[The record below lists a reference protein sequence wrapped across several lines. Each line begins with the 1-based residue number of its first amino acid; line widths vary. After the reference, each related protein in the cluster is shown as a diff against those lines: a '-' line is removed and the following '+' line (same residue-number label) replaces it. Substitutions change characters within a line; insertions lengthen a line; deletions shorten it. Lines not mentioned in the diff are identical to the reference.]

1 MRISGCFL
9 GAVSFFFLIV
19 LTGVCS
25 ILAYST
31 TRGAIID
38 LWGSGV
44 RVESIGDTVRA
55 VVNPRD
61 FQIAVTPTISNSI
74 AAVIPSITPVATIT
88 PTAAVTDTGAQS
100 VSPDIQTSP
109 AAFTP
114 TPEPTLDPAASY
126 RWTDPRQIRI
136 LLLGIDQRV
145 GYEEEAVFRSDT
157 IILVNIDPV
166 RKTVG
171 AIWFPRDLWV
181 DIPNIGKERINTAMR
196 QGDLI
201 GYPGGGGPALAM
213 ETIASNFGVRV
224 DRYIVVNFTL
234 VETVVDTLAP
244 QGVEICVREPILDTK
259 YPDAGYGFMTVQF
272 DPGCQMVNGVKLLQY
287 ARTRA
292 TANSDFDRVRRQ
304 QEAIDAVRA
313 QVVSGGGITNLL
325 TQIPTLWNE
334 LSNSYRT
341 NLTLEE
347 IIKLGYLMTEIPR
360 DNIVYTAIDT
370 NYVDLGKSPAG
381 DDVLI
386 PYYSR
391 ITTLISRVLYP
402 QVNVS
407 QADLLARSQ
416 AENATIRVFN
426 GTDIAG
432 LAGRTQ
438 EWLIGK
444 GVSVA
449 ETGNATNHGGKDTV
463 IRYYSGEI
471 ATAEYLASVLGLSIE
486 RIEPGTDGLAA
497 DGIVIVVGPDIQSI
511 LGGQ

>member
-1 MRISGCFL
+1 MRISGWFFGVISFL
-9 GAVSFFFLIV
+9 ALIA

-25 ILAYST
+25 IVAYST
-31 TRGAIID
+31 TRSMIID

-44 RVESIGDTVRA
+44 RVESVGDTVRA
-55 VVNPRD
+55 VANPGE
-61 FQIAVTPTISNSI
+61 FQIAVTPTRPISSGG
-74 AAVIPSITPVATIT
+74 VIPSVTPL
-88 PTAAVTDTGAQS
+88 PTATPEIVVTDADAQAVT
-100 VSPDIQTSP
+100 PDVAAGT

-114 TPEPTLDPAASY
+114 TPESTLDPAANY

-145 GYEEEAVFRSDT
+145 GYEEETVFRSDT

-166 RKTVG
+166 RKTAG

-181 DIPNIGKERINTAMR
+181 DIPNVGKERINTAMR

-234 VETVVDTLAP
+234 FETVVDTVAP
-244 QGVEICVREPILDTK
+244 QGIEICVREPILDTK

-272 DPGCQMVNGVKLLQY
+272 DPGCQLVNGAKLLQY

-313 QVVSGGGITNLL
+313 HVVSAGGITHLL
-325 TQIPTLWNE
+325 TQIPTLWDE

-360 DNIVYTAIDT
+360 DNIIYSAIDT

-402 QVNVS
+402 QVDVS

-444 GVSVA
+444 GINVA
-449 ETGNATNHGGKDTV
+449 ETGNATNHGGRDTV
-463 IRYYSGEI
+463 IRYYSGEV
-471 ATAEYLASVLGLSIE
+471 ATAEYLASVLGLSME

-497 DGIVIVVGPDIQSI
+497 TGIVIVVGPDIQAL